1 MKKNKNGKTLDV
13 LPTLD
18 SNTRAALYELLAIV
32 AEQTGRKMPGRDTAA
47 EEILL
52 RAFAELDEEQ
62 KDALE
67 VLTCR
72 IADNVKAERSRKK
85 REAMKRK
92 EAIYAQID
100 AELEAEEQG
109 CTSLTMYRV
118 RHHKKLPE

>member
-1 MKKNKNGKTLDV
+1 MEKNKKDKPLDV

-18 SNTRAALYELLAIV
+18 SNTRAAIYELLAII
-32 AEQTGRKMPGRDTAA
+32 AEQTGRKLPKGDRIA

-52 RAFAELDEEQ
+52 RAVAELDDEQ

-67 VLTCR
+67 VLACR
-72 IADNVKAERSRKK
+72 IADNVKAERARKK

-118 RHHKKLPE
+118 RHHKRLPE

>member
-1 MKKNKNGKTLDV
+1 MEKNKKDKPLDV

-18 SNTRAALYELLAIV
+18 SNTRAAIYELLAII
-32 AEQTGRKMPGRDTAA
+32 AEQTGRKLPKGDRIA

-52 RAFAELDEEQ
+52 RAVAELDDEQ

-67 VLTCR
+67 VLACR
-72 IADNVKAERSRKK
+72 IADNVKAERARKK

-118 RHHKKLPE
+118 RHLDTPHA